1 MRCRLAKLYRIM
13 ISLKFPII
21 ISISLLWAS
30 CTEREEKNPINES
43 RNSSD
48 LDISA
53 LVASQ
58 MVGGHELASFLDQG
72 EKVHAIDVIDGAS
85 QQPSVKNRPEGQTEA
100 GEQINIYNNESELEP
115 DEIETVLQDNQI
127 GGSFEITLNELRAAN
142 VQKDQSIASLTRLN
156 EELIAEIQRLRG
168 NSVPDLSLNYNI
180 KSFSDSHL
188 ENLQKEIAVL
198 KKNLLQKSQEIDGL
212 KLRNDQFQS
221 GIDSLQPRVAS
232 KSYELST
239 FPRIHGQSSQVPPNL
254 NSTDFQFS
262 TESCSLEF
270 DAVVTL
276 LNGKSKEVFY
286 TEFFLL
292 SQSFPDL
299 LFGGGIFLND
309 FPQVRSFE
317 ELWAKARKSPFSYP
331 GIYKRIRN
339 LLLEQV
345 EKGKGYRIR
354 TDIDGFAH
362 FTNLMNGS
370 YYLIG
375 TAPVGKIGAVWN
387 VPVRL
392 KSGINKTSLTLANA
406 NWSE

>member
-1 MRCRLAKLYRIM
+1 M
-13 ISLKFPII
+13 ISLKNSIC
-21 ISISLLWAS
+21 ISIALLLAS
-30 CTEREEKNPINES
+30 CTDRPKNNPANDS
-43 RNSSD
+43 ANSSD
-48 LDISA
+48 LDVAA

-58 MVGGHELASFLDQG
+58 LQGGQELASFLDQG
-72 EKVHAIDVIDGAS
+72 EKVQAIDVLDGAS
-85 QQPSVKNRPEGQTEA
+85 QEHTVANPIEEQKKSGEPIAVFSKEA
-100 GEQINIYNNESELEP
+100 NLEP
-115 DEIETVLQDNQI
+115 DEFEKIMQVNQP
-127 GGSFEITLNELRAAN
+127 GGSFEITLDELRAAN
-142 VQKDQSIASLTRLN
+142 VRKDQSIASLTRLN

-168 NSVPDLSLNYNI
+168 SSTSNLNFNYNI
-180 KSFSDSHL
+180 KSFSDNHL

-232 KSYELST
+232 PVYEPSSFPGNPRQTSYERIRLST
-239 FPRIHGQSSQVPPNL
+239 PDIQLSS
-254 NSTDFQFS
+254 
-262 TESCSLEF
+262 ESCSLEF

-299 LFGGGIFLND
+299 LFNGGIFLKD
-309 FPQVRSFE
+309 FPGIGSFE
-317 ELWAKARKSPFSYP
+317 ELWAKARKSPFAYP
-331 GIYKRIRN
+331 EIYKRIRN
-339 LLLEQV
+339 LLLEQI
-345 EKGKGYRIR
+345 EKGKGYRVR
-354 TDIDGFAH
+354 TDIDGFAN
-362 FTNLMNGS
+362 FVNLPSGS

-392 KSGINKTSLTLANA
+392 KSGTNKTSLTLANA

>member
-1 MRCRLAKLYRIM
+1 M
-13 ISLKFPII
+13 INLKFLII
-21 ISISLLWAS
+21 ISISLLWAA
-30 CTEREEKNPINES
+30 CTDRAEKNPTIES
-43 RNSSD
+43 RNNPE
-48 LDISA
+48 LDIAA
-53 LVASQ
+53 LVSSQ
-58 MVGGHELASFLDQG
+58 MGGGQELASFLDQG
-72 EKVHAIDVIDGAS
+72 EKVHAIDVLDGAS
-85 QQPSVKNRPEGQTEA
+85 HQPSVATRSEPQTEVS
-100 GEQINIYNNESELEP
+100 EKSYIDINAVELKT
-115 DEIETVLQDNQI
+115 DAIDTALQDNQI
-127 GGSFEITLNELRAAN
+127 GDSFEITLSELRAAN
-142 VQKDQSIASLTRLN
+142 IRKDQSIASLTRLN

-168 NSVPDLSLNYNI
+168 SSPPDLNLNYKV

-198 KKNLLQKSQEIDGL
+198 KRNLLQKSQEIDGL

-232 KSYELST
+232 RSYELST
-239 FPRIHGQSSQVPPNL
+239 FPSINVQASEISPNL
-254 NSTDFQFS
+254 NPTDIQFS
-262 TESCSLEF
+262 NESCSLEF

-286 TEFFLL
+286 TEFFLI

-299 LFGGGIFLND
+299 LFDGGVFLKD
-309 FPQVRSFE
+309 FPQVSSFE
-317 ELWAKARKSPFSYP
+317 ELWAKARKTPFSYP
-331 GIYKRIRN
+331 GVYKRIRN

-362 FTNLMNGS
+362 FTNLINGS

-392 KSGINKTSLTLANA
+392 KSGTNKTSLTLANA

>member
-1 MRCRLAKLYRIM
+1 M
-13 ISLKFPII
+13 ISLKNSIC
-21 ISISLLWAS
+21 ISIALLLAS
-30 CTEREEKNPINES
+30 CTDRPKNNPANDS
-43 RNSSD
+43 ANSSD
-48 LDISA
+48 LDVAA

-58 MVGGHELASFLDQG
+58 MQGGQELASFLDQG
-72 EKVHAIDVIDGAS
+72 EKVQAIDVLDGAS
-85 QQPSVKNRPEGQTEA
+85 QEHTVANPIEELKKSGEPIAVFSKEA
-100 GEQINIYNNESELEP
+100 NLEP
-115 DEIETVLQDNQI
+115 DEFEKVMQVNQP
-127 GGSFEITLNELRAAN
+127 GGSFEITLDELRAAN
-142 VQKDQSIASLTRLN
+142 VRKDQSIASLTRLN

-168 NSVPDLSLNYNI
+168 SSTSNLNFNYNI
-180 KSFSDSHL
+180 KSFSDNHL

-232 KSYELST
+232 PVYETSSFPRNPRQTSYEPIRLST
-239 FPRIHGQSSQVPPNL
+239 PDIQLSR
-254 NSTDFQFS
+254 
-262 TESCSLEF
+262 ESCSLEF

-299 LFGGGIFLND
+299 LFNGGIFLKD
-309 FPQVRSFE
+309 FPGIGSFE
-317 ELWAKARKSPFSYP
+317 ELWAKARKSPFAYP
-331 GIYKRIRN
+331 EIYKRIRN
-339 LLLEQV
+339 LLLEQI
-345 EKGKGYRIR
+345 EKGKGYRVR
-354 TDIDGFAH
+354 TDIDGFAN
-362 FTNLMNGS
+362 FVNLPSGS

-392 KSGINKTSLTLANA
+392 KSGTNKTSLTLANA

>member
-1 MRCRLAKLYRIM
+1 M
-13 ISLKFPII
+13 ISLKNSIC
-21 ISISLLWAS
+21 ISITLLLAS
-30 CTEREEKNPINES
+30 CTDRPEKNPTNDS
-43 RNSSD
+43 SNSAA
-48 LDISA
+48 LDIAA

-58 MVGGHELASFLDQG
+58 MQGGQELASFLDQG
-72 EKVHAIDVIDGAS
+72 EKVQAIDVLDGAS
-85 QQPSVKNRPEGQTEA
+85 QEHAVANRFEEQKKSGEPIAFLSKEA
-100 GEQINIYNNESELEP
+100 NLEP
-115 DEIETVLQDNQI
+115 DEFEKVLQVNQSL
-127 GGSFEITLNELRAAN
+127 GSFEITLNELRAAN
-142 VQKDQSIASLTRLN
+142 VRKDQSIASLTRLN

-168 NSVPDLSLNYNI
+168 SSTSNLNFNYNI
-180 KSFSDSHL
+180 KSFSDNHL

-232 KSYELST
+232 QGYAPSSFPSNPRQSSYETIRLST
-239 FPRIHGQSSQVPPNL
+239 PDIQLSDQ
-254 NSTDFQFS
+254 
-262 TESCSLEF
+262 SCSLEF

-299 LFGGGIFLND
+299 LFNGGIFIKD
-309 FPQVRSFE
+309 FPGVGSFE
-317 ELWAKARKSPFSYP
+317 ELWAKARKSPFAYP
-331 GIYKRIRN
+331 EIYKRIRN
-339 LLLEQV
+339 LLLEQI
-345 EKGKGYRIR
+345 EKGKGYRVR
-354 TDIDGFAH
+354 TDIDGFAN
-362 FTNLMNGS
+362 FVNLPSGS

-392 KSGINKTSLTLANA
+392 KSGTNKTSLTLANA

>member
-1 MRCRLAKLYRIM
+1 M
-13 ISLKFPII
+13 INLKFLII
-21 ISISLLWAS
+21 ISTSLLWAS
-30 CTEREEKNPINES
+30 CTDRAEMNPTNES
-43 RNSSD
+43 SINPE
-48 LDISA
+48 LDIAA
-53 LVASQ
+53 LVSSQ
-58 MVGGHELASFLDQG
+58 MGGGQELASFLDQG
-72 EKVHAIDVIDGAS
+72 EKVHAIDVLDGAS
-85 QQPSVKNRPEGQTEA
+85 QQPSVATRSEPQTEVS
-100 GEQINIYNNESELEP
+100 EKSYIDINAVELKT
-115 DEIETVLQDNQI
+115 DAIDTALQDNQI
-127 GGSFEITLNELRAAN
+127 GDSFEITLSELRAAN
-142 VQKDQSIASLTRLN
+142 MRKDQSIASLTRLN

-168 NSVPDLSLNYNI
+168 NSTPDLNLNYKV

-198 KKNLLQKSQEIDGL
+198 KRNLLQKSQEIDGL

-221 GIDSLQPRVAS
+221 GIDSLQPRVAP

-239 FPRIHGQSSQVPPNL
+239 FPSTTVQASEISPSL
-254 NSTDFQFS
+254 NPTDIQFS
-262 TESCSLEF
+262 NESCSLEF

-286 TEFFLL
+286 TEFFLI

-299 LFGGGIFLND
+299 LFDGGVFLKD
-309 FPQVRSFE
+309 FPQVSSFE
-317 ELWAKARKSPFSYP
+317 ELWAKARKTPFSYP
-331 GIYKRIRN
+331 GVYKRIRN

-362 FTNLMNGS
+362 FTNLIYGS

-392 KSGINKTSLTLANA
+392 KSGTNKTSLTLANA

>member
-1 MRCRLAKLYRIM
+1 M
-13 ISLKFPII
+13 ISLKNSIC
-21 ISISLLWAS
+21 ISIALLLAS
-30 CTEREEKNPINES
+30 CTDRPEKNPTNDS

-48 LDISA
+48 LDVAA

-58 MVGGHELASFLDQG
+58 MQGGQELASFLDQG
-72 EKVHAIDVIDGAS
+72 EKVQAIDVLDGAS
-85 QQPSVKNRPEGQTEA
+85 QEHTFANRIEEQKKSGEPIAVFSKEA
-100 GEQINIYNNESELEP
+100 NLEP
-115 DEIETVLQDNQI
+115 DEFEKVMQVNQP
-127 GGSFEITLNELRAAN
+127 GGSFEITLDELRAAN
-142 VQKDQSIASLTRLN
+142 VRKDQSIASLTRLN

-168 NSVPDLSLNYNI
+168 SSTSNLNFNYNI
-180 KSFSDSHL
+180 KSFSDNHL

-232 KSYELST
+232 PVYEPSSFPSNPRQTSYEPIRLST
-239 FPRIHGQSSQVPPNL
+239 QDIQLSS
-254 NSTDFQFS
+254 
-262 TESCSLEF
+262 ESCSLEF

-299 LFGGGIFLND
+299 LFNGGIFLKD
-309 FPQVRSFE
+309 FPGVGSFE
-317 ELWAKARKSPFSYP
+317 ELWAKARKSPFAYP
-331 GIYKRIRN
+331 EIYKRIRN
-339 LLLEQV
+339 LLLEQI
-345 EKGKGYRIR
+345 EKGKGYRVR
-354 TDIDGFAH
+354 TDIDGFAN
-362 FTNLMNGS
+362 FVNLPSGS